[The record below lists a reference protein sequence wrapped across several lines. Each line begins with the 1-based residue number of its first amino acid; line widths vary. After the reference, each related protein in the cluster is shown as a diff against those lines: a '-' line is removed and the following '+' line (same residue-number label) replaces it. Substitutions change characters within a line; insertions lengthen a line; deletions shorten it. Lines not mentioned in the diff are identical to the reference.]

1 MRARPCVPT
10 PALDRARPRRG
21 PRAPAPRRRAAFT
34 PRVLDALVLLLLLVY
49 AVPFFWQ
56 LLTSFKPDA
65 LLVRLPPLLPNRL
78 TTVHYEAV
86 IQQSLIPRALG
97 NSLAVAGLTTLA
109 AVALGLGAAYA
120 LARFPVPAKGAILLG
135 VVAGTAFPQIAI
147 VSPLYLALRALGLR
161 DTWGGLI
168 LADVSFALPL
178 VIWLLTGFIREIPL
192 ELDEA
197 AALDGAG
204 RLAILRFIVVPLV
217 APGLV
222 SAALL
227 TFLGS
232 WNEFLFAYTFTA
244 GESSRTVPVAL
255 ALFPGVFE
263 VPWGDIAAASILAS
277 LPPILIVVALQR
289 FLVRGLLAGA
299 LRE

>member
-1 MRARPCVPT
+1 MRARAE
-10 PALDRARPRRG
+10 PAAVDTRSRVDMTGADRRRG
-21 PRAPAPRRRAAFT
+21 DRGAGVVRA
-34 PRVLDALVLLLLLVY
+34 LDALALLLLLIY

-56 LLTSFKPDA
+56 VLTSFKPDA
-65 LLVRLPPLLPNRL
+65 FLVRLPPVFPSRL
-78 TTVHYEAV
+78 TIAHYDAV
-86 IQQSLIPRALG
+86 IRQSLIPRALL
-97 NSLAVAGLTTLA
+97 NSLAVASFTTVA
-109 AVALGLGAAYA
+109 AVLLGLGAAYA
-120 LARFPVPAKGAILLG
+120 LARLPVPAKRLILLG
-135 VVAGTAFPQIAI
+135 IVAGTAFPQIAI
-147 VSPLYLALRALGLR
+147 VSPLYLALRAFGLR

-178 VIWLLTGFIREIPL
+178 VIWLLTGFIRDIPL
-192 ELDEA
+192 DLDEA
-197 AALDGAG
+197 ASLDGAG
-204 RLAILRFIVVPLV
+204 RLATLRFILLPLV
-217 APGLV
+217 APGLA

-227 TFLGS
+227 TFLAS

-277 LPPILIVVALQR
+277 LPPIVIVIALQR